1 MSVGSILYVILRDI
15 QLEKRPIL
23 IDIGPPNSHLRYPIE
38 LFRTYTLVSI
48 VLGIWGVIPTFT
60 CRKPEILV
68 TYLVRNNER

>member
-48 VLGIWGVIPTFT
+48 VLGI
-60 CRKPEILV
+60 
-68 TYLVRNNER
+68 